1 MIKNALS
8 NGVKLVNG
16 VKRYKEKKQNITF
29 ESNSLARKL
38 RIVFICMIVLFVAT
52 FVCSLFYIIRK
63 ERQENAMRESSNT
76 LRGLSDGICSDVT
89 RYKELSRLI
98 MVDEGLVKYLKADD
112 EEIDAG
118 LINNS
123 RYSVLAILNV
133 TTMVDSVFFFRND
146 GNYLATNRGSYM
158 FNYDRIKSEE
168 WEYNILSKKGGTVI
182 SVNGDNALFKTSGEP
197 IVTIGRT
204 IYDIS
209 TQKKLGIMLMNISCD
224 VLKQKLFNLN
234 ADNAVIVGCD
244 GTFLSG
250 NENILKEIDK
260 EDYLNPEKYHNYVT
274 GEDLTVYNE
283 VGTLNNR
290 RLISACK
297 VPDMPIVIINST
309 HLGNGF
315 FMYETVYVL
324 LIVMLVYLIAAII
337 TGAFVTKN
345 IAAPVFMLTEAL
357 EKNREEGK
365 LTKIDVDIPDGEIAV
380 LKDSYNSM
388 ATRINSLFENLLEQ
402 EKLVQKAEMRVLQ
415 EQIKPH
421 FLYNSLE
428 TISYLALEEHAE
440 NVSHAVETLGRFYRN
455 FLSKG
460 DREIPLRL
468 EVMIIKDYLSL
479 QKLRYGDILED
490 EYDIAEET
498 LDFKIPKLILQPLVE
513 NSIYHGIRLK
523 GEPGVIK
530 ISSFFKDEDLHIV
543 IRDTGVGMTDEQIS
557 NALLKGA
564 QVEGPILPESF
575 GLPGTIE
582 RIRYYCGR
590 DDVVKIRSEV
600 GEFTEIELIINKN
613 DNRV

>member
-16 VKRYKEKKQNITF
+16 VKRYKEKKQNMTF
-29 ESNSLARKL
+29 KSNSLAKKL

-52 FVCSLFYIIRK
+52 FVCSIFYIIRR

-345 IAAPVFMLTEAL
+345 IATPVFMLTEAL

-365 LTKIDVDIPDGEIAV
+365 LTEIDVEIPDGEIAV

-388 ATRINSLFENLLEQ
+388 ASRINSLFENLLEQ

-460 DREIPLRL
+460 DREIPLSL

-523 GEPGVIK
+523 GEHGVIK
-530 ISSFFKDEDLHIV
+530 ISSFFKNDELHIV
-543 IRDTGVGMTDEQIS
+543 IIDTGVGMTDEQIA

>member
-1 MIKNALS
+1 M
-8 NGVKLVNG
+8 NG
-16 VKRYKEKKQNITF
+16 VKRYKEKKQNMTF
-29 ESNSLARKL
+29 KSNSLAKKL

-52 FVCSLFYIIRK
+52 FVCSIFYIIRR

-345 IAAPVFMLTEAL
+345 IATPVFMLTEAL

-365 LTKIDVDIPDGEIAV
+365 LTEIDVEIPDGEIAV

-388 ATRINSLFENLLEQ
+388 ASRINSLFENLLEQ

-460 DREIPLRL
+460 DREIPLSL
-468 EVMIIKDYLSL
+468 EVVIIKDYLSL

-530 ISSFFKDEDLHIV
+530 ISSFFKNDELHIV
-543 IRDTGVGMTDEQIS
+543 IKDTGVGMTDEQIA

>member
-1 MIKNALS
+1 M
-8 NGVKLVNG
+8 NG

-29 ESNSLARKL
+29 KSNSLAKKL

-98 MVDEGLVKYLKADD
+98 MVDEGLVKYLKAND

-146 GNYLATNRGSYM
+146 GNYFATNRGSYM

-209 TQKKLGIMLMNISCD
+209 SQKKLGIMLMNISCD

-283 VGTLNNR
+283 VGALNNR
-290 RLISACK
+290 RLISAC
-297 VPDMPIVIINST
+297 
-309 HLGNGF
+309 
-315 FMYETVYVL
+315 
-324 LIVMLVYLIAAII
+324 
-337 TGAFVTKN
+337 
-345 IAAPVFMLTEAL
+345 
-357 EKNREEGK
+357 
-365 LTKIDVDIPDGEIAV
+365 
-380 LKDSYNSM
+380 
-388 ATRINSLFENLLEQ
+388 
-402 EKLVQKAEMRVLQ
+402 
-415 EQIKPH
+415 
-421 FLYNSLE
+421 
-428 TISYLALEEHAE
+428 
-440 NVSHAVETLGRFYRN
+440 
-455 FLSKG
+455 
-460 DREIPLRL
+460 
-468 EVMIIKDYLSL
+468 
-479 QKLRYGDILED
+479 
-490 EYDIAEET
+490 
-498 LDFKIPKLILQPLVE
+498 
-513 NSIYHGIRLK
+513 
-523 GEPGVIK
+523 
-530 ISSFFKDEDLHIV
+530 
-543 IRDTGVGMTDEQIS
+543 
-557 NALLKGA
+557 
-564 QVEGPILPESF
+564 
-575 GLPGTIE
+575 
-582 RIRYYCGR
+582 
-590 DDVVKIRSEV
+590 
-600 GEFTEIELIINKN
+600 
-613 DNRV
+613 

>member
-1 MIKNALS
+1 MNIKVLS

-29 ESNSLARKL
+29 ESNSLAKKL

-283 VGTLNNR
+283 VGALNNR

-345 IAAPVFMLTEAL
+345 IATPVFMLTEAL

-365 LTKIDVDIPDGEIAV
+365 LTEIDVDIPDGEIAV